1 MESYNLPER
10 EWISLIETIARDDE
24 IAKKGDINDGYQKS
38 DPPPANAAGG
48 FARAIE
54 GNTIR
59 LAKPPVGLLFSGGI
73 DSTLLALL
81 LKKNAIPFTCF
92 SISMERGKD
101 KASSA
106 AIASALGLKHIQ
118 SIITIGELEESI
130 KEVIKILGEPDVLK
144 VSVGCVEY
152 FGMKKAKQHGC
163 RTAFSGL
170 GSEELF
176 AGYKRHEEALERGY
190 SAVKEEC
197 ETGLKAMWQ
206 RDIQRIMALAEAV
219 GIVAALPFLTQEV
232 ITAALRIPP
241 EQKITREQDKL
252 PVREYAQKLGLRKA
266 LAQKKK
272 AAAQYGSW
280 IIRGMDKLAKKNGY
294 ATKRELVASYSIG
307 ALK

>member
-1 MESYNLPER
+1 
-10 EWISLIETIARDDE
+10 
-24 IAKKGDINDGYQKS
+24 
-38 DPPPANAAGG
+38 
-48 FARAIE
+48 
-54 GNTIR
+54 
-59 LAKPPVGLLFSGGI
+59 
-73 DSTLLALL
+73 
-81 LKKNAIPFTCF
+81 
-92 SISMERGKD
+92 
-101 KASSA
+101 
-106 AIASALGLKHIQ
+106 
-118 SIITIGELEESI
+118 
-130 KEVIKILGEPDVLK
+130 
-144 VSVGCVEY
+144 
-152 FGMKKAKQHGC
+152 
-163 RTAFSGL
+163 
-170 GSEELF
+170 
-176 AGYKRHEEALERGY
+176 
-190 SAVKEEC
+190 
-197 ETGLKAMWQ
+197 MWQ